1 MRGSMTTSGMMPDE
15 STTPD
20 PVELSRR
27 LNEAV
32 NRGDF
37 DTAVAMYTP
46 DAVYDGSPMDGEVI
60 KGRDALRGFL
70 EDWFGAYEEWEQV
83 AEEERDLGNG
93 VGFGAFRQRARPA
106 GSSGFVELHYAF
118 VAIVRED
125 RLIERVT
132 VYGTDIDQARAAA
145 ERLSQERG

>member
-1 MRGSMTTSGMMPDE
+1 MPE
-15 STTPD
+15 EPTTPD
-20 PVELSRR
+20 LEELSRR

-60 KGRDALRGFL
+60 KGRDARGFL

-83 AEEERDLGNG
+83 AEASRDLGNG
-93 VGFGAFRQRARPA
+93 VGIGAFRQRARPA
-106 GSSGFVELHYAF
+106 GSSRFVELHYAF

-125 RLIERVT
+125 GLIERVT
-132 VYGTDIDQARAAA
+132 VYGTDIDEARAVA
-145 ERLSQERG
+145 ERLAEERG